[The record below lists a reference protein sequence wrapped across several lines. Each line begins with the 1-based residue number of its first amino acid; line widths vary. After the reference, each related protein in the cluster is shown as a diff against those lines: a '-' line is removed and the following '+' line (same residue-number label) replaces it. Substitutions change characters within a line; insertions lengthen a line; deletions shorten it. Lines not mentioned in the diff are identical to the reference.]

1 MKEEESYEIGLDDG
15 NTMCTPMTSI
25 KVALTF
31 RIVTKSHGIQRKT
44 SRFPM
49 YCELTTRRHD
59 PVIKLE
65 KKQII
70 HFESCIELMLPV
82 IGVKYITF
90 LMGCGTI
97 PKVWKY
103 IFKKYIY

>member
-59 PVIKLE
+59 PVINRK
-65 KKQII
+65 ITNNS
-70 HFESCIELMLPV
+70 FESCIELMLPV
-82 IGVKYITF
+82 IGVKF
-90 LMGCGTI
+90 ANALGLKHPLKNLMG
-97 PKVWKY
+97 VED
-103 IFKKYIY
+103 